1 MPTLLH
7 FADAMNASDEQEAC
21 QAFSDLT
28 GMQAL
33 AGAMDEDDAILYVA
47 ARADGAVRGFCAY
60 LSEDDAFVVLPEV
73 DGPPFLGAPPHLV
86 NMLDP
91 TLLEPAIRWRRDC
104 LVMAYR
110 RAAEFIGVSHP
121 AWTAYFS
128 ETPLAHLANPAHIA
142 TVINGAPD
150 GQQMI
155 AITDGTDWRVQQR
168 PVDELGN
175 LRPLWSLEWDSM
187 ADALDALRGRSTLSY
202 IAIGPAD
209 FRIGMLFSHSGGIL
223 AWSPTATHCR
233 TMAALAGA
241 EDSGFSRAALY
252 TQLTAWTQPL
262 VPASQAG

>member
-1 MPTLLH
+1 MQDLQH
-7 FADAMNASDEQEAC
+7 FAAAMDDADETEAAL
-21 QAFSDLT
+21 AFTRLT
-28 GMQAL
+28 GMDAVI
-33 AGAMDEDDAILYVA
+33 AAMDEEDAILYVA
-47 ARADGAVRGFCAY
+47 ARSDGAVRGFCAY
-60 LSEDDAFVVLPEV
+60 ISEEGQFVLLPEV

-86 NMLDP
+86 NALDP

-128 ETPLAHLANPAHIA
+128 ETPLAHLANPARIA

-168 PVDELGN
+168 CVDELGN

-262 VPASQAG
+262 VPGSQAG